1 MPLEKA
7 ALFMRLKMRKAVTMI
22 IIVILSISTV
32 VFGTYSVAHYY
43 FNYKSSSWFSQD
55 ICNSNYTIIAKEI
68 GTPFWDGNSEA
79 LVTIKDNKKGKFVTS
94 FSFEI
99 DNEGAELS
107 ERNYSIEESSEYVK
121 LSFFDKDGSMSSV
134 YRFYY
139 LDFCV

>member
-1 MPLEKA
+1 MPLGKA
-7 ALFMRLKMRKAVTMI
+7 ALFMRFRMRKAVTMI
-22 IIVILSISTV
+22 IIVILSVLTLL
-32 VFGTYSVAHYY
+32 FGTYSAVHFF

-68 GTPFWDGNSEA
+68 GTPLWDGNSDA
-79 LVTIKDNKKGKFVTS
+79 LVTIKDNKKGKFITS

-107 ERNYSIEESSEYVK
+107 ERNYSIEDSSEYVK
-121 LSFFDKDGSMSSV
+121 LSFFDKDGNLSSV

-139 LDFCV
+139 LDFCF